1 MRPPRFFALR
11 QAVYNE
17 VGVQERLESTT
28 AGRAVISVFVLVTV
42 LCLVFWN
49 LPQSELR
56 SQSERVVR
64 PYILATGLNQNWGV
78 FAPNPRRQV
87 LDLVARV
94 RYADGNEATI
104 EYPRGG
110 RLIGSYWD
118 YRWRKWYESVRLD
131 RREDLWPSAAAW
143 FAQRERANGRR
154 PVEVTL
160 VRRWA
165 VLLPPGEGPERGPW
179 QEFAFYTYDVPE
191 PQ

>member
-1 MRPPRFFALR
+1 
-11 QAVYNE
+11 
-17 VGVQERLESTT
+17 VQERLESTT

-49 LPQSELR
+49 LPDSELKA
-56 SQSERVVR
+56 QSERVVR

-78 FAPNPRRQV
+78 FAPDPRRQV

-94 RYADGNEATI
+94 RYADGSEATL

-131 RREDLWPSAAAW
+131 RREDLWAPAAAW
-143 FAQRERANGRR
+143 FAQRERARGRR

-160 VRRWA
+160 VRRWYA
-165 VLLPPGEGPERGPW
+165 LLPPGEGPERGPW
-179 QEFAFYTYDVPE
+179 QEFAFYTYEVPE